1 MPENRTETGIPLLLG
16 NGDLM
21 LPGQRD
27 AVILDLIEQRGMA
40 TVAEIAARCH
50 CAPETA
56 RRDLHRLEMRGLL
69 QKTYGGAVRAG
80 NSRANG
86 GNGNGSGPLESR
98 TALVDRADVL
108 IVTPS
113 ETAATRMLVDRAR
126 RMGVPVVAES
136 HHYPGANTVIAI
148 DDYQAGMEL
157 GRWVAAYARRRLNG
171 RAHVLD
177 VTAPMA
183 NTNARSRGF
192 ADGLR
197 DLPPADRA
205 IYRVDGQ
212 GLCHTAYRI
221 AADGLAVHPEINVIF
236 GVNDDSAL
244 GSLAAYR
251 AAELPEEGLLVVSFG
266 FEGQASKDLM
276 EHGGPFKASVAMF
289 PELVGHVCIKAAI
302 CAYHGCR
309 LADRT
314 FMPFAIITPE
324 NLDEYYRRNED
335 SGVWEINWA
344 RGKQLLSA
352 NASVALVT
360 QCHRQRLPSRIG
372 CVQIFSSH
380 EWYQNMQRAM
390 HTLAQEM
397 GIAFEVVDASQDL
410 GEEVDALK
418 REIGYT
424 ASRYV
429 NPGDT
434 IIIDA
439 GITTAYLAQ
448 ALRGRQGIRVITNSL
463 PVLATLDGETG
474 IDLVSTGGVVN
485 HASHS
490 LIGSAAE
497 ATYGEL
503 RADTAFI
510 GGAGISIDFGVS
522 NSSITEAAIKQALLK
537 AARKVIVLADHTKI
551 GVESLVKIAPL
562 SSIDT
567 LITDAGLSAHDR
579 AAFTQGGVDVII
591 ADEHP

>member
-1 MPENRTETGIPLLLG
+1 
-16 NGDLM
+16 M

-27 AVILDLIEQRGMA
+27 AVILDLLEQRSMV
-40 TVAEIAARCH
+40 TVAEIATRCD

-56 RRDLHRLEMRGLL
+56 RRDLHRLETRGLL
-69 QKTYGGAVRAG
+69 QRTYGGAVRSG
-80 NSRANG
+80 SYRP
-86 GNGNGSGPLESR
+86 GNGNGAAATPLENR

-113 ETAATRMLVDRAR
+113 ETAATRVLVDRAR

-136 HHYPGANTVIAI
+136 HNYPGATTVVTI
-148 DDYQAGMEL
+148 DDYRAGVEL
-157 GRWVAAYARRRLNG
+157 GRWVADYARRRLGG

-177 VTAPMA
+177 VTAAMV

-197 DLPPADRA
+197 ELPANDRA

-221 AADGLAVHPEINVIF
+221 AADALAVHPEINVIF

-244 GSLAAYR
+244 GALAAYR
-251 AAELPEEGLLVVSFG
+251 DAGLPVERLLVVSFG
-266 FEGQASKDLM
+266 FEGRAAKDLM
-276 EHGGPFKASVAMF
+276 EKGGPLKASVAMF
-289 PELVGHVCIKAAI
+289 PELVGHVCLKAAI

-314 FMPFAIITPE
+314 IIPFVIITPE
-324 NLDEYYRRNED
+324 NLDQYYQRSEA
-335 SGVWEINWA
+335 SGEWEINWA
-344 RGKQLLSA
+344 RGKQLLNTNS
-352 NASVALVT
+352 SVAIVA
-360 QCHRQRLPSRIG
+360 QCRRPRLPNRIG

-390 HTLAQEM
+390 GALADEL
-397 GIAFEVVDASQDL
+397 GIEFEVVDASQDL
-410 GEEVDALK
+410 SEETDTLK
-418 REIGYT
+418 RAIGYT
-424 ASRYV
+424 AAQYV
-429 NPGDT
+429 TPGDT
-434 IIIDA
+434 VIIDA
-439 GITTAYLAQ
+439 GITTAYMAQ

-463 PVLATLDGETG
+463 AVLAALDGETG

-497 ATYGEL
+497 ATYTDL

-510 GGAGISIDFGVS
+510 GGAGISIGFGVS
-522 NSSITEAAIKQALLK
+522 NSSITEAAIKQAMLK

-551 GVESLVKIAPL
+551 GLESLIKIAPL
-562 SSIDT
+562 SSIDAI
-567 LITDAGLSAHDR
+567 ITDSGLSAHDR
-579 AAFTQGGVDVII
+579 AAFTQGGVDIII
-591 ADEHP
+591 AEDHS

>member
-1 MPENRTETGIPLLLG
+1 
-16 NGDLM
+16 M

-40 TVAEIAARCH
+40 TVAEIAARCN

-56 RRDLHRLEMRGLL
+56 RRDLHRLEIRGVL
-69 QKTYGGAVRAG
+69 QRTYGGGVRMG
-80 NSRANG
+80 NSRATA
-86 GNGNGSGPLESR
+86 GNGNGAGPLESR

-113 ETAATRMLVDRAR
+113 ETAATRLLVDRAR

-136 HHYPGANTVIAI
+136 HNYPGANTVIAI
-148 DDYQAGMEL
+148 DDYLAGVEL
-157 GRWVAAYARRRLNG
+157 GRWVADYARRHLNG
-171 RAHVLD
+171 RAQVLD

-192 ADGLR
+192 GDGLR

-212 GLCHTAYRI
+212 GLCHTAFRI
-221 AADGLAVHPEINVIF
+221 AADGLSVHPEINVIF

-244 GSLAAYR
+244 GALAAYR
-251 AAELPEEGLLVVSFG
+251 AAGLPEERLLVVSFG
-266 FEGQASKDLM
+266 FEGQASKNLM

-309 LADRT
+309 LAERT
-314 FMPFAIITPE
+314 FMPFTIITPE
-324 NLDEYYRRNED
+324 NLDEYYHRSED
-335 SGVWEINWA
+335 GVWEINWA
-344 RGKQLLSA
+344 RGKQLLNA
-352 NASVALVT
+352 NSSVALIT
-360 QCHRQRLPSRIG
+360 QCHRHRLPNRIG

-390 HTLAQEM
+390 HTLAQEL

-410 GEEVDALK
+410 VEEVEALK

-424 ASRYV
+424 AARYV

-434 IIIDA
+434 VIVDA
-439 GITTAYLAQ
+439 GATTGYMAQ
-448 ALRGRQGIRVITNSL
+448 ALRGRHGIRVITSSL
-463 PVLATLDGETG
+463 TVLATLDGELG

-510 GGAGISIDFGVS
+510 GGAGISVDFGVS
-522 NSSITEAAIKQALLK
+522 NSSITEAAIKQAMLK

-551 GVESLVKIAPL
+551 GLESLVKIAPI

-567 LITDAGLSAHDR
+567 IITDAGLSAHDR

-591 ADEHP
+591 AEEHP